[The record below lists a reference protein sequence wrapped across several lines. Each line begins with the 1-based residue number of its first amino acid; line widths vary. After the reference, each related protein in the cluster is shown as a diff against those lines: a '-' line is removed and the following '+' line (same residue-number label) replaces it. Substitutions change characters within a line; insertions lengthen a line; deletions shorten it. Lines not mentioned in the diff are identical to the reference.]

1 MGICLHNGSKK
12 LLQLSYNFLKGYN
25 CEVDSYSAFF
35 NNGGFENTEMEEELD
50 KNEIGK
56 VYVVG
61 IALDYCVFYSAMDAN
76 RLGKDFFRYGCKT
89 LPADPYGVSSTRT
102 QVHPLGWVVWT
113 KSFYPKKLH
122 IKIYF
127 YFFELTRSCF
137 LAGRIEAFFDKLLRI
152 TDFDFSG

>member
-89 LPADPYGVSSTRT
+89 LPDRACVRNLD
-102 QVHPLGWVVWT
+102 
-113 KSFYPKKLH
+113 
-122 IKIYF
+122 
-127 YFFELTRSCF
+127 
-137 LAGRIEAFFDKLLRI
+137 LRVQ
-152 TDFDFSG
+152 SVL